1 MNISGTTPSLIMWFN
16 GGKTPIKQLE
26 INNVTFTSEKTFS
39 DHKLYKYNKI
49 FTLHFY
55 WTCCSIL
62 NVCLNKSII
71 RLWSDEMCWSNA
83 DLQAGGAA
91 SILVPQTI
99 SAASALDRIFRERIQ
114 LPQLQHGLHHE
125 LQRPHATG
133 PASARMRRLQTH
145 HIQIMTACRHI
156 THSLSYCCSLGQ
168 TNGAI
173 GKPRL
178 P

>member
-39 DHKLYKYNKI
+39 DHKLYKYNSRYLH
-49 FTLHFY
+49 LHFY
-55 WTCCSIL
+55 WTCCSIF

-99 SAASALDRIFRERIQ
+99 SAASALD
-114 LPQLQHGLHHE
+114 LD
-125 LQRPHATG
+125 LQREN
-133 PASARMRRLQTH
+133 PAAAAPAWTSPWAPETPRDRTSVCADETPADTSHTDHDRLQTH
-145 HIQIMTACRHI
+145 H
-156 THSLSYCCSLGQ
+156 TH
-168 TNGAI
+168 
-173 GKPRL
+173 P
-178 P
+178 